1 MNLNICSELT
11 KRFVNLG
18 KSKDCSMYR
27 TIFLYSLKFAS
38 RAFEKRRRSK
48 LGPKDQL
55 ASRRRHD
62 WLRGWVRALDE
73 LQPIWAY
80 L

>member
-27 TIFLYSLKFAS
+27 TIFFYSFQICIS
-38 RAFEKRRRSK
+38 CF
-48 LGPKDQL
+48 
-55 ASRRRHD
+55 
-62 WLRGWVRALDE
+62 
-73 LQPIWAY
+73 
-80 L
+80 